1 MIMLVGYTI
10 GLGILI
16 LLLFGILEWL
26 HVPAGNLIDWL
37 IGIASFWWL
46 VVIVTIPWN
55 VYFEAKQVI
64 TEAEISREK
73 GITVD
78 SKQIDYVTLVSR
90 WSIIIAIA
98 LHIISAI
105 GLYILAATGISAIG
119 YISSAAALLLTGL
132 RPAVRAYQYVAAR
145 ISSIRREIKYPREDV
160 IELRNRFIIV
170 EDTVKKISTQLDP
183 KNDRSLIA
191 IQQRE
196 WQQIREDT
204 AKSRAVLEQLKADNQ
219 LEHQRLSE
227 EARNAISQLTED
239 SQFLGN
245 VREIIRFIKNA

>member
-1 MIMLVGYTI
+1 MIGLVGYTI
-10 GLGILI
+10 ALGILI

-37 IGIASFWWL
+37 IVIASFWWL

-78 SKQIDYVTLVSR
+78 NKQIDYVTSVSR

-105 GLYILAATGISAIG
+105 GLYVLAATGISGIG

-132 RPAVRAYQYVAAR
+132 RPAVSAYQYVAAR
-145 ISSIRREIKYPREDV
+145 ISSIRRQINYPREDV
-160 IELRNRFIIV
+160 IELRNRFIIL
-170 EDTVKKISTQLDP
+170 EDTVKKLSTQLDP
-183 KNDRSLIA
+183 KNDRSLIN

-196 WQQIREDT
+196 WQQICEDM
-204 AKSRAVLEQLKADNQ
+204 AKLRSVLEQLKADNK

-227 EARNAISQLTED
+227 AARNAISQLTED

>member
-1 MIMLVGYTI
+1 MIGLVGYTI

-64 TEAEISREK
+64 TEAEISKEK

-78 SKQIDYVTLVSR
+78 NKQIDYVTSVSR

-105 GLYILAATGISAIG
+105 GLYVLAATGISPIG
-119 YISSAAALLLTGL
+119 YISSAAALFLTGL
-132 RPAVRAYQYVAAR
+132 RPAISAYQYVAAR
-145 ISSIRREIKYPREDV
+145 ISSIRRQINYPREDV

-170 EDTVKKISTQLDP
+170 EDTVKKLSTQLDP
-183 KNDRSLIA
+183 KNDRSLIN

-204 AKSRAVLEQLKADNQ
+204 AKSRAVLEQLKADNK

-227 EARNAISQLTED
+227 AARNAISQLTED

>member
-1 MIMLVGYTI
+1 MIASVMFTI
-10 GLGILI
+10 GLGLLV

-26 HVPAGNLIDWL
+26 HIPAGNLIDW
-37 IGIASFWWL
+37 IFGIASFWWL

-55 VYFEAKQVI
+55 IYFEAKQVI
-64 TEAEISREK
+64 IESETSQEK

-78 SKQIDYVTLVSR
+78 NKQIEYVTLVSR

-98 LHIISAI
+98 LHLISAI

-132 RPAVRAYQYVAAR
+132 RPAISFYQYLEAR

-160 IELRNRFIIV
+160 IELQSRLIFLENNV
-170 EDTVKKISTQLDP
+170 QKISEKLDP
-183 KNDRSLIA
+183 KNDSSLVN

-196 WQQIREDT
+196 WQQIRENT
-204 AKSRAVLEQLKADNQ
+204 AKLRANLEGLKADNQ
-219 LEHQRLSE
+219 REHQRLSE
-227 EARNAISQLTED
+227 AAKNAISQLAED
-239 SQFLGN
+239 SKFLGN

>member
-1 MIMLVGYTI
+1 MISAVASTI
-10 GLGILI
+10 GLGLLI
-16 LLLFGILEWL
+16 LLLFGILQWL
-26 HVPAGNLIDWL
+26 HIPAGNLIDWL
-37 IGIASFWWL
+37 VGIASFWWL

-64 TEAEISREK
+64 SEAEISTEK
-73 GITVD
+73 GIKVD
-78 SKQIDYVTLVSR
+78 NKQIDYVKLVSR

-98 LHIISAI
+98 LHLISAI
-105 GLYILAATGISAIG
+105 GLYILAAKGISSIG
-119 YISSAAALLLTGL
+119 YISSFAALLLTGL
-132 RPAVRAYQYVAAR
+132 RPAVRFYQYLAAR

-160 IELRNRFIIV
+160 IELRSRFIVV
-170 EDTVKKISTQLDP
+170 EDKVKKISAKLDP
-183 KNDRSLIA
+183 KNNNSLVA
-191 IQQRE
+191 IQQKE

-204 AKSRAVLEQLKADNQ
+204 AKLRAYLEQLKADNQ

-227 EARNAISQLTED
+227 EAKNAISQLTED